1 MDVPGIKGIPFAGGM
16 NFTMAIAVFI
26 VVIPAI
32 MTENLKNMV
41 PALFIGS
48 GAYFASL
55 GHAAL
60 DYVSFILL
68 LGSLF
73 VISGGIRL
81 EGDLEATPGVNCAFL
96 GAGALLAKCPN
107 ATLLA
112 HPRTA
117 KHMID
122 PSKLVAGAKEV
133 YGEARFA
140 ELYGTIEPIAKERVR
155 GLADGETFEL
165 GGATLRVHHTAGHAW
180 HHFIVDDPAIRSVYT
195 GDAFGLVYPAL
206 QRGVRFAIPSTS
218 PTGFDAAEAHKSVD
232 LVASLGEVAA
242 CLTHFDEVRDIAEV
256 ASQLHWWI
264 DRSQEWVDTAKKEG
278 APTDVAQK
286 SIETKIREA
295 MKAHAAKV
303 GLALVEDD
311 WKVLALDVELNAQG
325 LAYVAT
331 KA

>member
-1 MDVPGIKGIPFAGGM
+1 MTHARITIDCDILPKFTAAYLRLAGDECAFVEAHTNHALPRLMKALADNGKRPEDVRY
-16 NFTMAIAVFI
+16 
-26 VVIPAI
+26 VVVTHAH
-32 MTENLKNMV
+32 LD
-41 PALFIGS
+41 
-48 GAYFASL
+48 
-55 GHAAL
+55 HAA
-60 DYVSFILL
+60 
-68 LGSLF
+68 
-73 VISGGIRL
+73 
-81 EGDLEATPGVNCAFL
+81 

-155 GLADGETFEL
+155 GLADKETFEL

-180 HHFIVDDPAIRSVYT
+180 HHFVVDDPATASVYT

-232 LVASLGEVAA
+232 LIVALGEEAA

-256 ASQLHWWI
+256 ASQLRRWI
-264 DRSQEWVDTAKKEG
+264 DRSQEWVVAAKKEG
-278 APTDVAQK
+278 APMEVAQK
-286 SIETKIREA
+286 RIETTIREA
-295 MKAHAAKV
+295 MAEHASEV
-303 GLALVEDD
+303 GLSLGDDD

-331 KA
+331 KE

>member
-1 MDVPGIKGIPFAGGM
+1 MTHARITVDCDILPRFTAAYLRIAGNECAFVEAHTGHALPRLLKALAESGKRPEDVRY
-16 NFTMAIAVFI
+16 
-26 VVIPAI
+26 VVITHAH
-32 MTENLKNMV
+32 LD
-41 PALFIGS
+41 
-48 GAYFASL
+48 
-55 GHAAL
+55 HAA
-60 DYVSFILL
+60 
-68 LGSLF
+68 
-73 VISGGIRL
+73 
-81 EGDLEATPGVNCAFL
+81 

-180 HHFIVDDPAIRSVYT
+180 HHFIVDDPAVRSVYT

-232 LVASLGEVAA
+232 LVASLGEEAA

-256 ASQLHWWI
+256 ASQLHRWI
-264 DRSQEWVDTAKKEG
+264 DRSQEWVEAAKKER
-278 APTDVAQK
+278 APMDVAQK
-286 SIETKIREA
+286 AIETKIRAA
-295 MKAHAAKV
+295 MAEHASSV
-303 GLALVEDD
+303 GLTLGDDD
-311 WKVLALDVELNAQG
+311 WKVLALDIELNAQG

-331 KA
+331 KE